1 MDGAP
6 DLSRRAGGSAGR
18 EELVEQAALIALAGI
33 DPMRWFR
40 CSDPL
45 DAAVMV
51 SVAERV
57 HVRAAEIREDQAVR
71 IAIAV
76 GKALFGG

>member
-1 MDGAP
+1 
-6 DLSRRAGGSAGR
+6 
-18 EELVEQAALIALAGI
+18 
-33 DPMRWFR
+33 MRWFR

-76 GKALFGG
+76 GTALFGG